1 MKKIKQII
9 IKLLIVV
16 NLNADSSF
24 DYKIR
29 KNDVKAL
36 KCVRRC
42 KPLRSNK
49 KHMDVEEINVE
60 ECFERCLSEIP
71 MTDQERE
78 HRTGRFKYY

>member
-9 IKLLIVV
+9 IKLLVV
-16 NLNADSSF
+16 FNLNADSSF

-42 KPLRSNK
+42 KPLRAEK
-49 KHMDVEEINVE
+49 RHMGVEKINIE

-71 MTDQERE
+71 MTDQERQ
-78 HRTGRFKYY
+78 HRIGRFK